1 MLPRSGKCKVP
12 VNVIQMIMSYTD
24 INLRVE
30 LQPELLLLLLLQKP
44 NLHGLTNKTL
54 CFKVVHS

>member
-54 CFKVVHS
+54 F